1 MLRASSKAKNENF
14 DLSLI
19 VGKPG
24 DGNIPHGALL
34 VAFAEAALGADDA
47 RLTDAQSKIRA
58 ALGDA
63 ALVDAAA
70 IVATFNAIDR
80 VADATG
86 IQIEDAKA
94 QSTADVRAALGINA
108 FAESR
113 GEVADPLIPPRRGGW
128 PTPDLVGGRPG
139 GEI

>member
-1 MLRASSKAKNENF
+1 MLRASSKAKGESF

-34 VAFAEAALGADDA
+34 VTFAEAVLGVENERLAD
-47 RLTDAQSKIRA
+47 TQSRIRA
-58 ALGDA
+58 AMGDA

-70 IVATFNAIDR
+70 IIATFNAIDR

-94 QSTADVRAALGINA
+94 QATADVRAALGINA
-108 FAESR
+108 FAERR
-113 GEVADPLIPPRRGGW
+113 GEVADPRARAS
-128 PTPDLVGGRPG
+128 
-139 GEI
+139 

>member
-1 MLRASSKAKNENF
+1 LLRESSKAKGESF

-34 VAFAEAALGADDA
+34 VAFAEAVLGVDDERLAD
-47 RLTDAQSKIRA
+47 TQSRIRA
-58 ALGDA
+58 AIGDV

-94 QSTADVRAALGINA
+94 QATADVRAVLGINA

-113 GEVADPLIPPRRGGW
+113 GQVADPGACAQ
-128 PTPDLVGGRPG
+128 VG
-139 GEI
+139 

>member
-1 MLRASSKAKNENF
+1 MLRASSNAKGENL

-34 VAFAEAALGADDA
+34 VAFAEAVLGVDNERLADT
-47 RLTDAQSKIRA
+47 RSRIRITM
-58 ALGDA
+58 GDA

-94 QSTADVRAALGINA
+94 QATADVRAALGINA

-113 GEVADPLIPPRRGGW
+113 GELADPRARAR
-128 PTPDLVGGRPG
+128 VG
-139 GEI
+139 

>member
-1 MLRASSKAKNENF
+1 MLRASSKAKGESF

-34 VAFAEAALGADDA
+34 VAFAEAVLGIDNERLAD
-47 RLTDAQSKIRA
+47 TQSRIRA
-58 ALGDA
+58 AMGDA

-86 IQIEDAKA
+86 IQIEDMKA
-94 QSTADVRAALGINA
+94 QTTADIRAALGINA
-108 FAESR
+108 FAENR
-113 GEVADPLIPPRRGGW
+113 GEQVLCDKG
-128 PTPDLVGGRPG
+128 DL
-139 GEI
+139 